1 MKKRLLGFALS
12 ALLCLNLATP
22 ALAADKAPDI
32 SITWLSV
39 GGQPYFYNRDLNWL
53 MTIDDLLSYDAVID
67 LETGK
72 RINDYDYVESFF
84 EGLAVV
90 GKEAADGNR
99 KYGYIDKTGAVVVPL
114 EYDYAKSF
122 SEGLAWVAKEDADGD
137 KEYTCID
144 KTAAVVVPV
153 GH

>member
-1 MKKRLLGFALS
+1 MKKRLLAFVLS
-12 ALLCLNLATP
+12 AFLCLSLAVP
-22 ALAADKAPDI
+22 ALAADKTPDI

-53 MTIDDLLSYDAVID
+53 MTIDDLHSYDAVID

-90 GKEAADGNR
+90 AKEDADGNW
-99 KYGYIDKTGAVVVPL
+99 KCGYIDKTGAVVAPL
-114 EYDYAKSF
+114 EYDRAHPF
-122 SEGLAWVAKEDADGD
+122 SCLI
-137 KEYTCID
+137 YT
-144 KTAAVVVPV
+144 
-153 GH
+153 